1 MFGIPITQNAAL
13 SGYKLTVARI
23 QKIADHL
30 DTFKGLT
37 TNDQTILLKENADL
51 LVSLRGAIFFD
62 SRKRGVNQVLVSMG
76 VGELNIN
83 YSRVQKNHNNLEITH
98 PELRSYTRNC
108 ELGGL
113 FNLKI
118 GTISPSPLLID
129 P

>member
-13 SGYKLTVARI
+13 SGYKLTVVRI

-62 SRKRGVNQVLVSMG
+62 SRKKGVNQVLVSMG
-76 VGELNIN
+76 VGELYIK
-83 YSRVQKNHNNLEITH
+83 YSRVTH

-113 FNLKI
+113 SNLKI